1 MIRPLRPRLRS
12 RYATA
17 LRYIWRREGRR
28 AHPLSRG
35 ERRLTVDLGAR
46 HGVARAVARI
56 RIRLPGCATVDAF
69 SCHLP
74 SGGDSAQ
81 RSRWVNAF
89 KQWTASLA
97 RPEIVAGDFNDV
109 PGSAF
114 DYIFSA
120 GALTTESATILPA
133 KISDHRAV
141 VATFRMNG
149 RS

>member
-1 MIRPLRPRLRS
+1 
-12 RYATA
+12 
-17 LRYIWRREGRR
+17 
-28 AHPLSRG
+28 
-35 ERRLTVDLGAR
+35 
-46 HGVARAVARI
+46 
-56 RIRLPGCATVDAF
+56 
-69 SCHLP
+69 
-74 SGGDSAQ
+74 
-81 RSRWVNAF
+81 VNAF